1 MWDHYLDG
9 SQSGKRA
16 CQLGWRTLTPAR
28 SKSEV
33 TIFLVKNQGC
43 EARVDAREP
52 VQQVLIRQ
60 EKQDRMELGC
70 RGTTKNTWIL

>member
-1 MWDHYLDG
+1 MGAKVGREPASWVG
-9 SQSGKRA
+9 
-16 CQLGWRTLTPAR
+16 RTLTPAR

-43 EARVDAREP
+43 EARVDSREP

-70 RGTTKNTWIL
+70 RGTTKITWIL